1 MFLHLGNGI
10 SVREEEILGIYDY
23 NLFRS
28 GENRRYLTERQ
39 SRMIYPEDRE
49 QPVKAVVVTSDAIYF
64 SCIAP
69 VTLYRRAGLFTRL
82 GRKLRQ

>member
-1 MFLHLGNGI
+1 
-10 SVREEEILGIYDY
+10 
-23 NLFRS
+23 
-28 GENRRYLTERQ
+28 
-39 SRMIYPEDRE
+39 MIYPEDRE